1 MDNYPAMRSI
11 KGFIFDLDGTLLD
24 TLEDLAAA
32 VNKVLLGYGYAAKTR
47 DEVRL
52 LVGEGLRRLLVK
64 VTGLEGEN
72 PRLEAMILKFMEDYG
87 ACLIATTRPYPG
99 IERLLGYLN
108 RKRIPVAVFSNK
120 AHEFTIRLMAHF
132 FPEISFCQVR
142 GKMEDMPAKPD
153 PAGVLRILEAMR
165 LPAAE
170 VAFVGDTRVDMETA
184 GNSGTFPIGVSWG
197 FRSAAELREHG
208 ARIVLNHPG
217 ELEGF

>member
-1 MDNYPAMRSI
+1 MHSV

-24 TLEDLAAA
+24 TLEDLAVA
-32 VNKVLLGYGYAAKTR
+32 VNKVLLKYGYAAKTR
-47 DEVRL
+47 DEVRF
-52 LVGEGLRRLLVK
+52 LVGGGLRRLLEQ
-64 VTGLEGEN
+64 VTGLGGEN
-72 PRLEAMILKFMEDYG
+72 PQLEAMILEFMEDYG
-87 ACLIATTRPYPG
+87 EGLIGATRPYPG
-99 IERLLGYLN
+99 IRHLLGYLS

-120 AHEFTIRLMAHF
+120 DHGFTTRLMEHF
-132 FPEISFCQVR
+132 FPAISFCQVR

-170 VAFVGDTRVDMETA
+170 VAFVGDTPVDMETA

-197 FRSAAELREHG
+197 FRSAEELREHG

-217 ELEGF
+217 ELEVF